1 MASRPL
7 PAGLAPSRLVDLAND
22 LNSRAIH
29 LLRRISMDD
38 AADGVTAARA
48 SALSVLV
55 YGGAST
61 LGDLA
66 RRERVATPTMSR
78 LIDAMVRE
86 GLVTRET
93 VPDNRRT
100 LRLEASARGRE
111 LTERGR
117 ARRISRLADDLA
129 VLSDRDLRALERAV
143 VILGRLSPP
152 PAPPAP
158 TASAREPKTA
168 AGARHAVPP
177 RPRGTGPLRP
187 KGVTR

>member
-7 PAGLAPSRLVDLAND
+7 PTGLSPSRLVDLAND
-22 LNSRAIH
+22 LNSSAIH
-29 LLRRISMDD
+29 LLRRISQDD

-55 YGGAST
+55 YGGASA

-66 RRERVATPTMSR
+66 RRERVAVPTMSR

-93 VPDNRRT
+93 VPENRRAV
-100 LRLEASARGRE
+100 RLEATPRGRE

-117 ARRISRLADDLA
+117 ARRIRRLAEELA
-129 VLSDRDLRALERAV
+129 ELSAREVSALERAV
-143 VILGRLSPP
+143 AILGRLAASAFP
-152 PAPPAP
+152 PARPAARP
-158 TASAREPKTA
+158 ASRRT
-168 AGARHAVPP
+168 P
-177 RPRGTGPLRP
+177 RSSTSPS
-187 KGVTR
+187 V

>member
-1 MASRPL
+1 VASRPL
-7 PAGLAPSRLVDLAND
+7 PAGLSPSRLVDLAND

-143 VILGRLSPP
+143 AILGRLSPP
-152 PAPPAP
+152 PAPAPAAPAP
-158 TASAREPKTA
+158 AREPKPS
-168 AGARHAVPP
+168 AGRRHAAP
-177 RPRGTGPLRP
+177 RRP